1 MDPEICDELAL
12 LQDHLDPFPLDKN
25 LAERFDLSSPI
36 ACASVAQVAVG
47 RLRRK
52 RVAVKIQRP
61 DVKALFAADLSN
73 IHMIASL
80 ACSLNLPGSSNMLEV
95 INETTPIVLGE
106 VDFVG
111 EARRTTAFR
120 RSLKD
125 VPGVVVPRI
134 HIASQN
140 FIVMDYLPGTKITDV
155 ARLRAQG
162 IDLQELS
169 YRLMSC
175 FLIQVLRN
183 GFFHADPHSGN
194 ISVDRR
200 GNLIF
205 YDLGASINMD
215 GAQDH
220 LAQAMSAVVA
230 QDSNALVRALTD
242 LKVLKSV
249 GSKTLVRK
257 ALERF
262 FVYVEREDL
271 STFHA
276 SMANEQLFSRNTDR
290 VFHFTASFV
299 YLVRSLTMLE
309 GICKVLDPE
318 FDFETAFNKVRP
330 LLQLAPFMQP
340 MEVLRAAMSTPQ
352 VVKSLSNSVNDQ
364 EEVLDVALSRIRELD
379 GKQSRSQ
386 LLLALVV
393 LLSFWQLVGPGGP

>member
-1 MDPEICDELAL
+1 MDPEICDELSL
-12 LQDHLDPFPLDKN
+12 LQDHLDPFPMDEN
-25 LAERFDLSSPI
+25 LIERFDLSSPI
-36 ACASVAQVAVG
+36 ACASVAQVAIG
-47 RLRRK
+47 RLRRRK
-52 RVAVKIQRP
+52 VAVKIQRP

-73 IHMIASL
+73 IHTIASI
-80 ACSLNLPGSSNMLEV
+80 ACALNLPGSSNMLEV

-120 RSLKD
+120 RSLSD

-134 HIASQN
+134 HIASRR

-183 GFFHADPHSGN
+183 GHFHADPHAGN
-194 ISVDRR
+194 VAVDRR

-205 YDLGASINMD
+205 YDLGASIDLD

-220 LAQAMSAVVA
+220 LTDAMSAVVA
-230 QDSNALVRALTD
+230 KDSNALVRALND
-242 LKVLKSV
+242 LQVLKSV

-262 FVYVEREDL
+262 FVYVEKEDL

-276 SMANEQLFSRNTDR
+276 SMANEQLFSRNNDR
-290 VFHFTASFV
+290 VFRFTASFV

-309 GICKVLDPE
+309 GICKLLDPE
-318 FDFETAFNKVRP
+318 FDFETAFNRVRP

-340 MEVLRAAMSTPQ
+340 MEMVRSAISMPQ
-352 VVKSLSNSVNDQ
+352 TVKSLSNNLNEQ
-364 EEVLDVALSRIRELD
+364 EEILDVALFRLREVDDARGLPW
-379 GKQSRSQ
+379 
-386 LLLALVV
+386 LVQTS
-393 LLSFWQLVGPGGP
+393 LENAE